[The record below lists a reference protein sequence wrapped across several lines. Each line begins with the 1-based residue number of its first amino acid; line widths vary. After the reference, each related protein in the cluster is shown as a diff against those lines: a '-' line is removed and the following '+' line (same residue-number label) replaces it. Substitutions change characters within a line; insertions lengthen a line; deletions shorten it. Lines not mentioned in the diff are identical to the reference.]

1 MMHDNV
7 LHDDQVVRSGSDE
20 LRPYVIVFGNE
31 KGGSGKS
38 TSALHVMVSLLRQG
52 KAVGSL
58 DIDARQG
65 TLSRYL
71 ENRQV
76 FMRETG
82 IRLPMPENQR
92 LYRSEADS
100 RSSAEAEE
108 RDRLDGAFAAFAGK
122 DFIVIDTPGSDTYLS
137 RLAHQR
143 ADTLITPLND
153 SFIDLDLLGRVD
165 RAGRKIL
172 GPSVYSQMV
181 WEQRQLRARA
191 GGRPIDWIVM
201 RNRMS
206 HLDARNK
213 REIAHLLTLLAKR
226 IGFRLAPG
234 FAERVIFRELFAKG
248 LTLLD
253 LKQSHTTMTM
263 SHVAAR
269 NEVRSLLE
277 IMALPGVAEAAMATP
292 PALTP
297 GERIPTAPH

>member
-1 MMHDNV
+1 MQMK
-7 LHDDQVVRSGSDE
+7 
-20 LRPYVIVFGNE
+20 RPYIIVFGNE

-38 TSALHVMVSLLRQG
+38 TTALHIMVSLLRQG
-52 KAVGSL
+52 KSVGSI

-71 ENRQV
+71 ENRQI
-76 FMRETG
+76 FSRDTS
-82 IRLPMPENQR
+82 IRLPMPDNQR

-100 RSSAEAEE
+100 RIEAEAEE
-108 RDRLDGAFAAFAGK
+108 RDRLDTALAGLGDK
-122 DFIVIDTPGSDTYLS
+122 DFVVIDTPGSDSFLS

-153 SFIDLDLLGRVD
+153 SFIDLDLLGKVERD
-165 RAGRKIL
+165 GRRIREL
-172 GPSVYSQMV
+172 SVYSQMV
-181 WEQRQLRARA
+181 WEQRQTRARD

-206 HLDARNK
+206 QLDARNK
-213 REIAHLLTLLAKR
+213 RDVAQVLPLLAKR

-234 FAERVIFRELFAKG
+234 FSERVIFRELFVKG

-253 LKQSHTTMTM
+253 LKQSKTAMTM

-269 NEVRSLLE
+269 NEVRTLLE
-277 IMALPGVAEAAMATP
+277 IMALPGVAIATP
-292 PALTP
+292 DPAPSLHP
-297 GERIPTAPH
+297 GERVRVAPH

>member
-1 MMHDNV
+1 MMHD
-7 LHDDQVVRSGSDE
+7 DEIKRASEDQRHLYGKQ
-20 LRPYVIVFGNE
+20 PYVIVFGNE

-52 KAVGSL
+52 KTVGSL

-71 ENRQV
+71 ENRTT
-76 FMRETG
+76 FTRETG
-82 IRLPMPENQR
+82 IPLPMPENRR

-100 RSSAEAEE
+100 RAQAEAE
-108 RDRLDGAFAAFAGK
+108 DRAALAAAFDAFSDK
-122 DFIVIDTPGSDTYLS
+122 EFVVIDTPGADTYLS
-137 RLAHQR
+137 RLAHQH
-143 ADTLITPLND
+143 ADTLITPMND
-153 SFIDLDLLGRVD
+153 SFIDLDLLGKVD

-172 GPSVYSQMV
+172 GLSVYSEMV
-181 WEQRQLRARA
+181 WQQRQRRAQA

-213 REIAHLLTLLAKR
+213 REIASLLKLLSKR
-226 IGFRLAPG
+226 VGFRLAPG

-253 LKQSHTTMTM
+253 LKQSQTAMTM
-263 SHVAAR
+263 SHIAAR

-277 IMALPGVAEAAMATP
+277 VMALPGVAEMEPAAR

-297 GERIPTAPH
+297 GERLPSAPH

>member
-1 MMHDNV
+1 M
-7 LHDDQVVRSGSDE
+7 SDSK
-20 LRPYVIVFGNE
+20 RPHVIVFGNE

-38 TSALHVMVSLLRQG
+38 TTALHVMVSLLRQG

-71 ENRQV
+71 ENREI
-76 FMRETG
+76 FMRDTG
-82 IRLPMPENQR
+82 IRLPMPEHRR

-100 RSSAEAEE
+100 RAEAEAEE
-108 RDRLDGAFAAFAGK
+108 RQRIETAFAGLSAK
-122 DFIVIDTPGSDTYLS
+122 DFLVIDTPGADTYLS

-153 SFIDLDLLGRVD
+153 SFIDMDLLAKVD
-165 RAGRKIL
+165 REGKKIL

-181 WEQRQLRARA
+181 WEQRQARART

-201 RNRMS
+201 RNRLS
-206 HLDARNK
+206 QLDARNK
-213 REIAHLLTLLAKR
+213 REVAELLDKLATR
-226 IGFRLAPG
+226 IGFRIAPG
-234 FAERVIFRELFAKG
+234 FAERVIFRELFVKG

-253 LKQSHTTMTM
+253 LRESRTNMTM

-269 NEVRSLLE
+269 NEVRTLLE
-277 IMALPGVAEAAMATP
+277 IMALPGASAAPIAPDPSMAS
-292 PALTP
+292 
-297 GERIPTAPH
+297 GERLRAAPSR

>member
-1 MMHDNV
+1 MM
-7 LHDDQVVRSGSDE
+7 QMK
-20 LRPYVIVFGNE
+20 RPYIIVFGNE

-38 TSALHVMVSLLRQG
+38 TTALHIMVSLLRQG
-52 KAVGSL
+52 KRVGSI

-76 FMRETG
+76 FMRDTA
-82 IRLPMPENQR
+82 IPLPMPDNQR

-100 RSSAEAEE
+100 RSLAESEE
-108 RDRLDGAFAAFAGK
+108 RERLDTALAGLAAK
-122 DFIVIDTPGSDTYLS
+122 DFVVIDTPGSDTFLS

-153 SFIDLDLLGRVD
+153 SFIDLDLLGKVERD
-165 RAGRKIL
+165 GRRIREL
-172 GPSVYSQMV
+172 SVYSQMV
-181 WEQRQLRARA
+181 WEQRQTRARD

-206 HLDARNK
+206 QLDARNK
-213 REIAHLLTLLAKR
+213 RDVAQVLPLLAKR

-234 FAERVIFRELFAKG
+234 FSERVIFRELFVKG

-253 LKQSHTTMTM
+253 LKQSKTTMTM

-269 NEVRSLLE
+269 NEVRTLLE
-277 IMALPGVAEAAMATP
+277 IMALPGVAVTTP
-292 PALTP
+292 DPAPTLRA
-297 GERIPTAPH
+297 GERVRVAPH

>member
-1 MMHDNV
+1 MTAMK
-7 LHDDQVVRSGSDE
+7 
-20 LRPYVIVFGNE
+20 RPYVIVFGNE

-38 TSALHVMVSLLRQG
+38 TTALHIMVSLLRQG

-71 ENRQV
+71 ENRQI
-76 FMRETG
+76 FMRDTG
-82 IRLPMPENQR
+82 IRLPMPQNQR

-100 RSSAEAEE
+100 RSQAEIEE
-108 RDRLDGAFAAFAGK
+108 TERLEAALAGLSGK
-122 DFIVIDTPGSDTYLS
+122 DFVVIDTPGSDSFLS

-153 SFIDLDLLGRVD
+153 SFIDLDLLGKVD
-165 RAGRKIL
+165 RDGRKVREL
-172 GPSVYSQMV
+172 SVYSQMV
-181 WEQRQLRARA
+181 WEQRQVRARN

-206 HLDARNK
+206 QLDARNK
-213 REIAHLLTLLAKR
+213 RDIAMVLPVLAKR

-234 FAERVIFRELFAKG
+234 FSERVIFRELFVKG

-253 LKQSHTTMTM
+253 LKQSKTAMTM

-269 NEVRSLLE
+269 NEVRTLLE
-277 IMALPGVAEAAMATP
+277 MMALPGVAMATP
-292 PALTP
+292 DAAPAP
-297 GERIPTAPH
+297 QAGERIRVTPH